1 MTVKISVTMSMVPKH
16 YVSVVSRVA
25 VHAEHCVLIQ
35 KLRKSVSLR
44 GGGGGVLL
52 CFVAIWSKQRIVN
65 IEFSF

>member
-44 GGGGGVLL
+44 GGGGESYFVLL
-52 CFVAIWSKQRIVN
+52 QFGASR
-65 IEFSF
+65 EL